1 MRKINI
7 RKGAIK
13 VKRFVKKNDSLILLI
28 TSVTTSIAGA
38 VMIAKAAPEAKKV
51 IDEVKENA
59 PEDMPRAKLIW
70 EETKAVAPIMAIPA
84 AVETLSIAS
93 SIGSYKA
100 NNKKLAVVTTALAT
114 QTSRFE
120 EYQKKV
126 IENFGAKKE
135 RDVRDKIISD
145 HVKEATP
152 LPESSRPDGK
162 QLCWD
167 EFTRRPFWS
176 TPGEIEKALRT
187 ASKTCRR
194 DDVCSVNTYYYILD
208 NKDLDACP
216 ACEDIGWVANR
227 DHIDDYHDIEVHYS
241 SHVMPDMQTALAIE
255 FVPEPH
261 CLVNCGY

>member
-1 MRKINI
+1 MKRINI

-59 PEDMPRAKLIW
+59 PEDMPKAKLIW

-145 HVKEATP
+145 HVKEQKA
-152 LPESSRPDGK
+152 LPESTKPDGK
-162 QLCWD
+162 QLCFD
-167 EFTRRPFWS
+167 VATQRLFWS
-176 TPGEIEKALRT
+176 SPGEIEKALR
-187 ASKTCRR
+187 KTSDICRR
-194 DDVCSVNTYYYILD
+194 DDGCPVNTFYYVLD
-208 NKDLDACP
+208 NPDLP
-216 ACEDIGWVANR
+216 EVPLGEDSGWTPGR
-227 DHIDDYHDIEVHYS
+227 DHIDQFHDIEAEYS
-241 SHVMPDMQTALAIE
+241 SHMTADLQTALAVE
-255 FVPEPH
+255 FFPKQHPQW
-261 CLVNCGY
+261 Y